1 MAKMKIVFCK
11 TGFAG
16 PISGADEI
24 AVMYAV
30 ELKRAGHSAAV
41 LLVHP
46 PATDDSLA
54 ARLRD
59 ADISLTSLA
68 SPTFSASL
76 STARKLAIRTMR
88 AFKPASQLILRSRNL
103 VFDLL
108 ERYHDACCAYLK
120 RERPDVVH
128 VLTPDQG
135 AMMFIRAAHAVG
147 VPVVYQEVGLPF
159 HPPGFERVYERFV
172 SVLPLCAKVA
182 VLSPHLAQTTSDA
195 LPQIAFPT
203 VVPLISHDVSN
214 GRKIS
219 RSAQQ
224 PVRFGFAARLEYLKG
239 PTQLIEA
246 FRAAHETQPNIELR
260 IAGEGSQRQQIVDM
274 LRRDGL
280 ESKCRFT
287 GVYQNVAERDRFME
301 DIDVFVL
308 PSLTEGTPNAIIEAM
323 AHHKSIVATR
333 VGGIP
338 DLVTDELGIL
348 VALNDVPALSA
359 ALTKLAA
366 DSQLRDAMGTA
377 ARKKYEELFTARAVV
392 PLLVDF
398 YEGVTG
404 QNGHVHGKAV
414 SVTHPWWQFNQSS
427 SREL

>member
-1 MAKMKIVFCK
+1 MKIVFCK

-24 AVMYAV
+24 VVMYAL
-30 ELKRAGHSAAV
+30 ELKRAGHAAAV

-46 PATDDSLA
+46 PASDDSLA
-54 ARLRD
+54 MRLRD
-59 ADISLTSLA
+59 ADIPLTALA

-88 AFKPASQLILRSRNL
+88 AFKPAAQLILKSRSL
-103 VFDLL
+103 IFDLL
-108 ERYHDACCAYLK
+108 ERYHDACCAYLE

-182 VLSPHLAQTTSDA
+182 VLSPHLAHATSDA
-195 LPQIAFPT
+195 LPHIDFPA
-203 VVPLISHDVSN
+203 VIPLISQEVKN
-214 GRKIS
+214 GRNVS
-219 RSAQQ
+219 RSPQQ

-239 PTQLIEA
+239 PTQLVEA
-246 FRAAHETQPNIELR
+246 FRIVHETEPNVELR
-260 IAGEGSQRQQIVDM
+260 IAGEGSQRQQLIDT
-274 LRRDGL
+274 LRRYGL

-287 GVYQNVAERDRFME
+287 GVYQSVAERDRFME

-323 AHHKSIVATR
+323 AHRKSIVATR

-338 DLVTDELGIL
+338 DLVNDELGIL
-348 VALNDVPALSA
+348 VGLNDVPALAA
-359 ALTKLAA
+359 ALTKLAT
-366 DSQLRDAMGTA
+366 DSQMRDDMGTA
-377 ARKKYEELFTARAVV
+377 ARKKYEQLFSAGAVV

-398 YEGVTG
+398 YAGLTG
-404 QNGHVHGKAV
+404 QNGHGG
-414 SVTHPWWQFNQSS
+414 SVAHPWWQFNQSS
-427 SREL
+427 TKEL

>member
-1 MAKMKIVFCK
+1 MKIVFCK

-24 AVMYAV
+24 AVMYAL
-30 ELKRAGHSAAV
+30 ELKRAGHSSSL

-46 PATDDSLA
+46 PASDDSLA
-54 ARLRD
+54 VRLRA
-59 ADISLTSLA
+59 ADVSLTSLA

-88 AFKPASQLILRSRNL
+88 AFKPARQLILKSRNL

-135 AMMFIRAAHAVG
+135 AMMFIRSAHTVG
-147 VPVVYQEVGLPF
+147 VPVIYQEVGLPF

-182 VLSPHLAQTTSDA
+182 VLSPQLAQATSDA

-203 VVPLISHDVSN
+203 VIPLISHEVWN
-214 GRKIS
+214 GS
-219 RSAQQ
+219 GTARSAQQ

-246 FRAAHETQPNIELR
+246 FRVAHETQPNIELR
-260 IAGEGSQRQQIVDM
+260 IAGDGSQRQQIVDT
-274 LRRDGL
+274 LCRYGL

-287 GVYQNVAERDRFME
+287 GVYQSVAERDRFME
-301 DIDVFVL
+301 EIDVFVL
-308 PSLTEGTPNAIIEAM
+308 PSFTEGTPNAIIEAM
-323 AHHKSIVATR
+323 AHQKSIVATR

-338 DLVTDELGIL
+338 DLVTDETGIL

-359 ALTKLAA
+359 AMTRLAA
-366 DSQLRDAMGTA
+366 DSQMRDAMGAA
-377 ARKKYEELFTARAVV
+377 ARKKYEELFTARVVV

-398 YEGVTG
+398 YEGIMG
-404 QNGHVHGKAV
+404 HNGHIQRSAV
-414 SVTHPWWQFNQSS
+414 PVTHPWWQFNQSS
-427 SREL
+427 LREH